1 MTPLRRPPEVEKG
14 WTPSNA
20 PDLWKW
26 EKPGQLLTGVLL
38 SLTRAE
44 IDRKAVTQMLFQ
56 VSSEHQVKCLQTYDL
71 MQKIGRQHIGTEM
84 RITYLGEDENIK
96 RGDNAMKVFDVQYK
110 RPEGVPA
117 RDTGPAITDEDIPF

>member
-26 EKPGQLLTGVLL
+26 EKPGQILTGLLL
-38 SLTRAE
+38 SITP
-44 IDRKAVTQMLFQ
+44 AVIENKPVRQMLFQ
-56 VSSEHQVKCLQTYDL
+56 ISAEHQVKCLQTYDL
-71 MQKIGRQHIGTEM
+71 MQKIGRQHVGSEM
-84 RITYLGEDENIK
+84 RITYLGEDETVK

-110 RPEGVPA
+110 RPEGAPP
-117 RDTGPAITDEDIPF
+117 RDTGPITDEDIPF